1 MGRDW
6 KQDVRESVYQVL
18 CDQLYIQPENMND
31 DLDFEKELLNGPG
44 DRTLMF
50 AALQRRFH
58 IKLDELE
65 CADPGSM
72 MVGALIDYIHERF

>member
-6 KQDVRESVYQVL
+6 KQDVRESVYQIL
-18 CDQLYIQPENMND
+18 CDQLYILPENMND

-44 DRTLMF
+44 DRVLMF
-50 AALQRRFH
+50 AALQKRFH

-65 CADPGSM
+65 YLYPDSM
-72 MVGALIDYIHERF
+72 TVGALIDYIHARF